1 MGQYNRHLGLQL
13 TLCLAFCLFSDGFI
27 HGFQM
32 NRVKIQLTDTIPSSL
47 VRRNILHSETTS
59 NRQSSSLLAKLPAE
73 PAFQELNNADKFK
86 SPQRKKGE
94 TGKLA
99 GSVAEGVEEK
109 FKNSNTE
116 RAFKNGDN
124 MRKSIGDPQTYMI
137 KLRQALE
144 SNKLRTFVKVLK
156 SLAMENFG
164 VFSLTEL
171 TDMFELVKL
180 SELDSSMTADV
191 IWSLGKLNFMVT
203 NSEHKTILMSLM
215 NRFCEQSVM
224 TPREVTTSLVSKSV
238 EFFTEYL
245 WLYFQHLGLQF
256 PSFLYKIHNFCV
268 SITDFQ
274 STILS

>member
-1 MGQYNRHLGLQL
+1 MGPDNRQVGLQL

-32 NRVKIQLTDTIPSSL
+32 SRVKIQLTDTIPSSL

-59 NRQSSSLLAKLPAE
+59 SRQSSSLLAKLPAE

-86 SPQRKKGE
+86 SPQRKKVE
-94 TGKLA
+94 TGKLT

-109 FKNSNTE
+109 AKSSNSFSPGNVKVNKNN
-116 RAFKNGDN
+116 DH

-164 VFSLTEL
+164 VISLTEL
-171 TDMFELVKL
+171 TDMFELVKV

-191 IWSLGKLNFMVT
+191 IWSLGKLNFMVV
-203 NSEHKTILMSLM
+203 NSEHKTILTSLM

-224 TPREVTTSLVSKSV
+224 TPREVTTSLVSKSP
-238 EFFTEYL
+238 ESLTDSHCL
-245 WLYFQHLGLQF
+245 SHI
-256 PSFLYKIHNFCV
+256 FLCI
-268 SITDFQ
+268 
-274 STILS
+274 

>member
-1 MGQYNRHLGLQL
+1 MGQDNRQIRLQV
-13 TLCLAFCLFSDGFI
+13 TLCLAFCLLSDGFI

-86 SPQRKKGE
+86 SPQRKKVE
-94 TGKLA
+94 TGKLT

-109 FKNSNTE
+109 AKNSNSLSPGNVKIN
-116 RAFKNGDN
+116 KNNDH

-144 SNKLRTFVKVLK
+144 SGKLRTFVKVLK

-164 VFSLTEL
+164 IISLTEL
-171 TDMFELVKL
+171 TDMFDLVKV

-191 IWSLGKLNFMVT
+191 IWSLGKLNFMVV
-203 NSEHKTILMSLM
+203 NSEHKSILTSLL

-224 TPREVTTSLVSKSV
+224 TPREVTTSLVSKSA
-238 EFFTEYL
+238 E
-245 WLYFQHLGLQF
+245 GLTT
-256 PSFLYKIHNFCV
+256 SRC
-268 SITDFQ
+268 
-274 STILS
+274 LSRMLRMLIN

>member
-1 MGQYNRHLGLQL
+1 
-13 TLCLAFCLFSDGFI
+13 
-27 HGFQM
+27 M

-238 EFFTEYL
+238 EFFTKYL
-245 WLYFQHLGLQF
+245 WLLYFQHLGLQF
-256 PSFLYKIHNFCV
+256 PSFLYEIHNFCV
-268 SITDFQ
+268 SVTDFL